1 LVHCFRDVSKIRVMI
16 DMSEMLPFMPLM
28 RLQAKA
34 WRSAEETLPQRHL
47 LLAQRG
53 VEALE
58 HAGADG
64 ADGAIGS
71 TSAKEIE
78 EIRSGDGKRLDMI

>member
-1 LVHCFRDVSKIRVMI
+1 MI
-16 DMSEMLPFMPLM
+16 DMSEMSPFMPLM
-28 RLQAKA
+28 RHHLQAKA
-34 WRSAEETLPQRHL
+34 WRSAEGALPQRWHR

-53 VEALE
+53 VEGTLE

-71 TSAKEIE
+71 TSGYQCK
-78 EIRSGDGKRLDMI
+78 GDRRDTLC

>member
-1 LVHCFRDVSKIRVMI
+1 MI

-64 ADGAIGS
+64 AIGS